1 MIKTTVKSIN
11 AAKEALKRL
20 AKAELPARVSYT
32 VARLIRAIDG
42 ELALYEVQRIK
53 LCEKYGEINAEGT
66 RYIIKDAV
74 SFTREHTDLEN
85 TEVELNAE
93 KVVLPPGFCITAG
106 DLMLLEDYAEV
117 SELE

>member
-93 KVVLPPGFCITAG
+93 KRCFAARFLHHGRGLDVTGGLCGGERA
-106 DLMLLEDYAEV
+106 
-117 SELE
+117 